1 MESEDGNEQ
10 GAKSGEQEKKVS
22 LHDEINIPPELEHP
36 LNSKIT
42 ALLIKVSLNINTV
55 SLVNTARRDLNLLPL
70 LCHDEILGS
79 LHFESSRL
87 YKLMHFMCDP
97 P

>member
-22 LHDEINIPPELEHP
+22 LHDEINIPPELALEHP

-55 SLVNTARRDLNLLPL
+55 SLVNTARRDLNLLP
-70 LCHDEILGS
+70 
-79 LHFESSRL
+79 
-87 YKLMHFMCDP
+87 
-97 P
+97 